1 MASVIKDGRGG
12 REGWRVRFYD
22 GPNRRELYFK
32 GRKRD
37 ADDLAR
43 KCESLASAKT
53 AGIAP
58 DPELVVWARRLDES
72 MRGSLVR
79 WGLCEACSPKLSKD
93 EGKYLG
99 PFADDYIQSRSDLKP
114 NTRRNLNQT
123 KRALVDY
130 FGDRRPLRA
139 IRPSDASAWQ
149 RWLQTNQGYSI
160 ATISGH
166 TRKAKTIFR
175 AAMIERLIESSPF
188 DGLKGGKES
197 NVDRQRFIPRD
208 VIDRILGKCPGP
220 QWRLIVV
227 LCRYAGLRCPSE
239 VLRLRWTDLDWDRG
253 SMRIDSTKTGLR
265 FVPMFPEVRKALE
278 DAYDAAPVGAVRCVD
293 EYDEA
298 SPNLRTQFNRIL
310 CRAHVEAW
318 PRIFHNLRASCRTEL
333 QESLPDHVIN
343 RWLGQSSRVA
353 EEHYLTAHDEHWN
366 RALSLAPNCPPAGP
380 PIDAQLGTISD
391 HHESDKTNELIGD
404 DGMCISTQ
412 YPRQDSNNIRASV
425 TPQGVSELVA
435 IWSALDAHQQAEL
448 LRVARALAC
457 MAAG

>member
-37 ADDLAR
+37 ADDVAR
-43 KCESLASAKT
+43 KCEALASAKT
-53 AGIAP
+53 AGITP
-58 DPELVVWARRLDES
+58 DPELVAWARRLDES
-72 MRGSLVR
+72 MRDSLVR

-123 KRALVDY
+123 KRVLVEY

-149 RWLQTNQGYSI
+149 RWLQTDQGYSV

-188 DGLKGGKES
+188 GGLKGGKES

-239 VLRLRWTDLDWDRG
+239 VLRLRWTDLDWERG

-265 FVPMFPEVRKALE
+265 FVPMLPEVRKALE

-310 CRAHVEAW
+310 SRAHVEAW

-343 RWLGQSSRVA
+343 RWMGQSSRVA

-366 RALSLAPNCPPAGP
+366 RALSLAPICPPAGP

-391 HHESDKTNELIGD
+391 HQESDKTNEMIGD
-404 DGMCISTQ
+404 DGMCYSTE
-412 YPRQDSNNIRASV
+412 YPRQDSNLR
-425 TPQGVSELVA
+425 PQL
-435 IWSALDAHQQAEL
+435 
-448 LRVARALAC
+448 
-457 MAAG
+457 